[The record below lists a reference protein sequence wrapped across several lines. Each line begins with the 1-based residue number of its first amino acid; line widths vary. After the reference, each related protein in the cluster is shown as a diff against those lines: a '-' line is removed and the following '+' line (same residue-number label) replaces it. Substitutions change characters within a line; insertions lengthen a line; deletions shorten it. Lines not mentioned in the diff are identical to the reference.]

1 MKDKK
6 KKQKTD
12 YRGALKVIVRLIKD
26 MKPIAWWLITAM
38 VVTLLS
44 VLLSMASPN
53 LLGRLTD
60 RVYNLVNEGIPLDWN
75 AFFQE
80 VGLLAVVY
88 VGVAIMGLLT
98 TYIMNYSVTRHF
110 TCRIRTEMSK
120 KIEKIPVKTVDTTPN
135 GEIISRM
142 TNDVSIMGGSVHDI
156 FGVII
161 NGVIR
166 LVVISVIIFFENY
179 LLALAVVVFV
189 PISIILSGILASKS
203 EKHFDEAR
211 KVNGEV
217 YALCEENLTGFD
229 TVKVFSLE
237 EHQNKRYEQLITD
250 DMQKVQKGYVV
261 SGIVQPLVAFINNFA
276 YVAICIIGGYL
287 AINKVVSA
295 GELVAFIMYTKLF
308 SGPLESIA
316 SGMSMMQST
325 IASSKRVYEYLDG
338 EQMQEFESSENL
350 SNIKGEVVFDDVYFS
365 YTPEKR
371 LIEGFSLKVK
381 AGQKVAIVGPTGG
394 GKTTIVN
401 LLMRFYDPQKGKIFV
416 DGRDISTLPRTE
428 VRKAFGMV
436 LQDTVLFSGSVFSN
450 VAYGKPTATYEEV
463 ENAVK
468 KAHVDTFIN
477 SLPDGYQTIISED
490 SANVSGGQKQLL
502 TIARAYL
509 ADRPILI
516 LDEATSNVDTR
527 TELLIQQTM
536 DSLMKGRTAFV
547 IAHRLSTIENADV
560 ILVVDNGKIV
570 EQGNHSELIKKRG
583 LYYKIHSSQYQ
594 NA

>member
-1 MKDKK
+1 MSF

-60 RVYNLVNEGIPLDWN
+60 RVYNLVNEGIPLDWS

-338 EQMQEFESSENL
+338 EQMQESESSENL

-371 LIEGFSLKVK
+371 RREGFSLKVK

-536 DSLMKGRTAFV
+536 DSLMKGRTAIV

-594 NA
+594 NT